1 MDNSVTPFTLDVG
14 LENIQRR
21 NESQPSLPAQPDAQ
35 QLVGDQVRQQVDEL
49 FGGASLNHTIRNLV
63 TPHLTNPALLA
74 PARFEARLRESTK
87 HIRSMADTRDD
98 PALQRAGDLLDHE
111 LNLRQLLANYRS
123 MLMQA

>member
-21 NESQPSLPAQPDAQ
+21 DDPQPSLPAQRET